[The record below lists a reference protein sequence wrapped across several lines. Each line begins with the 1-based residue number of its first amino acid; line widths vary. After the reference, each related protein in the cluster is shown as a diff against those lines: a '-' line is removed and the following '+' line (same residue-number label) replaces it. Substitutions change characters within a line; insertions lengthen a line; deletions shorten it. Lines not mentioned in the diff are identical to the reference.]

1 MTSRLKIAE
10 ERLEKALGRVNAA
23 VARNAAEKE
32 ADSSVAEIEAQNT
45 ALRDQQ
51 QNFANR
57 LDSAIAR
64 LKNVLDE

>member
-10 ERLEKALGRVNAA
+10 ERLEKALGRVDAA
-23 VARNAAEKE
+23 VASNGAEKE
-32 ADSSVAEIEAQNT
+32 ADPNVAEIEAQNA

-51 QNFANR
+51 KNLANR

-64 LKNVLDE
+64 LKHVLEE